1 MRSSSSGTEGD
12 DDITVAGSGAGI
24 SVAGLQPEVTIVDAE
39 PTDQLRVE
47 TLGGTD
53 TVDTAALVPG
63 VIDLLV
69 DGAPA

>member
-1 MRSSSSGTEGD
+1 M
-12 DDITVAGSGAGI
+12 
-24 SVAGLQPEVTIVDAE
+24 PEVTIVDAE
-39 PTDQLRVE
+39 PADQLRLE

-63 VIDLLV
+63 VISVFV